1 MRHVV
6 RLVCL
11 AGLLAA
17 CSSATPASVPADRV
31 LDSESGKLAVTTVAE
46 GLEHPWGL
54 AFLPDGRALVT
65 ERPGRLRLLGADGTL
80 SAPLAGVPAVRAV
93 GQGGLLDVALDP
105 AFSENGLVYLSYSE
119 PGEGDESGTSV
130 ARARLEGET
139 LQGLEVIFRQRNKL
153 DSKHHYGSRLVFARD
168 GHLFVTLG
176 DRGSQRDGA
185 QDLATHFGKVVRIRP
200 DGSVPGDNPY
210 LGREGALPETFS
222 LGHRNVQ
229 GADLHPVTGELWGA
243 EFGPRGGDEVNRIQ
257 AGLNYGWPVI
267 TYGREYYGPSI
278 GEGTEKAGMEQPVHH
293 WVPSVSPSG
302 IAFYTGDLIEAWRG
316 HLLLA
321 TLSGQALI
329 RLQLSADNR
338 VLGEERIDLGERLRH
353 VRQGPDGAVYLLT
366 DSGTASRILRLA
378 PAG

>member
-1 MRHVV
+1 MRSVV
-6 RLVCL
+6 RLVWL
-11 AGLLAA
+11 AGLMAA

-31 LDSESGKLAVTTVAE
+31 LDTEVGKLAVSTVAE

-65 ERPGRLRLLGADGTL
+65 ERPGRLRLLSTDGRL
-80 SAPLAGVPAVRAV
+80 SAPLVGVPPVRAV

-105 AFSENGLVYLSYSE
+105 AFADNGLVYLSYSE
-119 PGEGDESGTSV
+119 PGEADDSGTSV
-130 ARARLEGET
+130 ARARLAGES
-139 LQGLEVIFRQRNKL
+139 LQGLEVIFRQRQKL

-168 GHLFVTLG
+168 GNLFVTLG

-185 QDLATHFGKVVRIRP
+185 QDLATHLGKVVRIRP
-200 DGSVPGDNPY
+200 DGSVPEDNPY
-210 LGREGALPETFS
+210 LGREGALPEIFS

-229 GADLHPVTGELWGA
+229 GADLHPLTGELWGA
-243 EFGPRGGDEVNRIQ
+243 EFGPRGGDEVNRIR

-278 GEGTEKAGMEQPVHH
+278 GEGTEKAGMEQPLHH

-302 IAFYTGDLIEAWRG
+302 MAFYSGDLIAAWKG

-321 TLSGQALI
+321 TLSGQALV
-329 RLQLSADNR
+329 RLQVSPDHRIVA
-338 VLGEERIDLGERLRH
+338 EERIDLGERLRH

-366 DSGTASRILRLA
+366 DSGTASRILRLG
-378 PAG
+378 PAD

>member
-11 AGLLAA
+11 TGLMAA

-31 LDSESGKLAVTTVAE
+31 LESEAGKLAVTTVAE

-65 ERPGRLRLLGADGTL
+65 ERPGRLRLLGTDGRL
-80 SAPLAGVPAVRAV
+80 SAPLAGVPPVRAV

-105 AFSENGLVYLSYSE
+105 DFAQNGLVYLSYSE
-119 PGEGDESGTSV
+119 PGEGDASGTSV
-130 ARARLEGET
+130 ARARLQGES
-139 LQGLEVIFRQRNKL
+139 LQDLEVIFRQRNKL

-176 DRGSQRDGA
+176 DRGSQRDSA

-200 DGSVPGDNPY
+200 DGGVPEDNPY

-278 GEGTEKAGMEQPVHH
+278 GEGTEKAGMEQPVYH

-302 IAFYTGDLIEAWRG
+302 IAFYTGDLIEAWKG
-316 HLLLA
+316 QLLLA
-321 TLSGQALI
+321 TLSEQALI
-329 RLQLSADNR
+329 RLQVSGDNR
-338 VLGEERIDLGERLRH
+338 VVQEERIELGERLRH
-353 VRQGPDGAVYLLT
+353 VRQGPDGAIYLLT

-378 PAG
+378 PAS